1 MRLIACVV
9 AMGGLMTGSAACSS
23 DSDGGGGAAGSGGGN
38 TGGFGAVAGGGT
50 GGTGATGATGA
61 TGGGGTGGGTS
72 CPTAQTGAQCD
83 NIQGSNAAETAC
95 INGACCTEVEAC
107 FGDAACASFNQC
119 INDCVQ
125 GGGNPQNCVA
135 QCQPCIGASGAIL
148 QSVITCLQGCLG
160 GSDAGTG
167 GTAGTGGAPSDAGT
181 D

>member
-61 TGGGGTGGGTS
+61 TGGGGTGGSS

-95 INGACCTEVEAC
+95 ISGPCCTEVEAC